1 MVRALIFV
9 LLLVLTGVFAA
20 INWTAFTT
28 PTTLSLW
35 FSNVEAP
42 IGVIMLVLLG
52 LALLG
57 FTAWAI
63 SMQGRALLDSRRMT
77 KELQAQRELA
87 DKAEASRFTELRN
100 HINIRLDTLQREI
113 EQQGN
118 GLAAQIGQM
127 EDRMRNIDRP
137 RMIGD
142 NTSDAVLR

>member
-1 MVRALIFV
+1 MVRVLLFV
-9 LLLVLTGVFAA
+9 LLVLLTGLFAA

-35 FSNVEAP
+35 YWTVEAP
-42 IGVIMLVLLG
+42 IGVIMLVVLG
-52 LALLG
+52 VVLVG

-63 SMQGRALLDSRRMT
+63 SLQARALLDARRMT

-100 HINIRLDTLQREI
+100 HFNIRLDTLQREI

-127 EDRMRNIDRP
+127 EDRMRNVDRP
-137 RMIGD
+137 KMLGN

>member
-1 MVRALIFV
+1 MVRPLIFV

-35 FSNVEAP
+35 LTTVEAP
-42 IGVIMLVLLG
+42 IGVIMLIL
-52 LALLG
+52 LALALVA

-63 SMQGRALLDSRRMT
+63 TMQGRALLDARRMT
-77 KELQAQRELA
+77 KDLQAQRDLA

-100 HINIRLDTLQREI
+100 HMDTRMDKLQRSI

-118 GLAAQIGQM
+118 GLAAQIG
-127 EDRMRNIDRP
+127 ELENRVAGPDRP
-137 RMIGD
+137 RPAAD
-142 NTSDAVLR
+142 PSLPALR